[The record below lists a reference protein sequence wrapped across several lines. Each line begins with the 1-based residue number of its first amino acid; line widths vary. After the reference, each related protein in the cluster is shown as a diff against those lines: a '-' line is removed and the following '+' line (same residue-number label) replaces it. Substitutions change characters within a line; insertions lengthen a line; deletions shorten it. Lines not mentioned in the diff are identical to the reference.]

1 MIGVFTELQWITCKK
16 QGRKRLQVMMNG
28 GGEEMG

>member
-1 MIGVFTELQWITCKK
+1 MIGVFTELQWITVK